1 MKTFKRRSGKR
12 VDPGQKVAAAR
23 SRVDRASLRLRSAI
37 AEALDC
43 VSPTVSAEAGQP
55 SRMMRPRLAG
65 RQNIKA
71 KSDLSQKT
79 RAKRREVQHRLGGIA
94 GGALGGPGVPGH
106 CERDV

>member
-43 VSPTVSAEAGQP
+43 VSPTVSVSRGGWPTKPDDAAETCGSP
-55 SRMMRPRLAG
+55 KYPG
-65 RQNIKA
+65 EIK
-71 KSDLSQKT
+71 LSQ
-79 RAKRREVQHRLGGIA
+79 
-94 GGALGGPGVPGH
+94 
-106 CERDV
+106 